1 MEEKGVVK
9 EIKGNTAVV
18 EIQKTTSDEC
28 SSCSVGVCSHAG
40 DTTRIMRVDCVPGL
54 AVGQKVTLEVTGPSA
69 YKGILLLFVAP
80 IAAFITGG
88 LIGQHVTFIF
98 PSSEN
103 LRIGLFGLAFIAVCM
118 FCVHL
123 YDRRLRAKKFTPK
136 IISID
141 TLPAYRNA

>member
-1 MEEKGVVK
+1 MEEKGVIK
-9 EIKGNTAVV
+9 DIKGNIAVV
-18 EIQKTTSDEC
+18 EIQKKASDEC
-28 SSCSVGVCSHAG
+28 ARCGVCVSAG
-40 DTTRIMRVDCVPGL
+40 DTTKIMRVTRVPGL
-54 AVGQKVTLEVTGPSA
+54 AVGQKITLEVSGPSA

-88 LIGQHVTFIF
+88 IVGQHVTFVF

-103 LRIGLFGLAFIAVCM
+103 LRIGLFGLAFIALCM

-141 TLPAYRNA
+141 SLPAHST